1 MARIGIRLAPRPD
14 RTALFTELTAR
25 SRLPAPVV
33 AHACDGSGRARTGP
47 RTAMLRAEGARMV
60 GIGAR
65 PALVDVLTAR
75 SRLPLPV
82 AAHAHERLRT
92 SVDGAAHRDTSES

>member
-47 RTAMLRAEGARMV
+47 RTAMLRSEGARMV

-75 SRLPLPV
+75 SRLPV
-82 AAHAHERLRT
+82 AAHARERLRAT
-92 SVDGAAHRDTSES
+92 VDGAVRRDTSD

>member
-47 RTAMLRAEGARMV
+47 RTAMLRSEGARMV

-65 PALVDVLTAR
+65 PALGLGT
-75 SRLPLPV
+75 
-82 AAHAHERLRT
+82 T
-92 SVDGAAHRDTSES
+92 VDGAAHRDTSES